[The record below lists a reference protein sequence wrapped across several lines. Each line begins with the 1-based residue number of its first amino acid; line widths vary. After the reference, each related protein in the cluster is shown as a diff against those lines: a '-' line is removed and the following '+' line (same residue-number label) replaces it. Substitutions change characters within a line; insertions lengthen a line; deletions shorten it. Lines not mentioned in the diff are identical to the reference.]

1 MGTVFGVISVE
12 MQAYD
17 ALQQLSS
24 QAQLRR
30 YKPCVAVETV
40 CEQMHGDSSSE
51 AFRRLAKY
59 IGVFGTPENGGSSAI
74 AMTAPVVNSG
84 MPIAMTAPVTNADG
98 KMAFILPARFQ
109 SVADAPSPTNPLVSL
124 RQIESRVMAA
134 LTFSGSANE
143 DSVHRRDRTRRTNF
157 KYCDSVIACF
167 WGEPCVVERDTGAFF
182 GVRYWLM
189 NRLGAWVV
197 EPFVV
202 AKVLNHQAVQ
212 NQINHVHRWIFTEIL
227 AP

>member
-59 IGVFGTPENGGSSAI
+59 IGVRSAL
-74 AMTAPVVNSG
+74 S
-84 MPIAMTAPVTNADG
+84 
-98 KMAFILPARFQ
+98 
-109 SVADAPSPTNPLVSL
+109 SPTIASVYAMISQHVRGA
-124 RQIESRVMAA
+124 RQGYLHRCGPGVWHSR
-134 LTFSGSANE
+134 E
-143 DSVHRRDRTRRTNF
+143 WR
-157 KYCDSVIACF
+157 K
-167 WGEPCVVERDTGAFF
+167 
-182 GVRYWLM
+182 
-189 NRLGAWVV
+189 
-197 EPFVV
+197 
-202 AKVLNHQAVQ
+202 
-212 NQINHVHRWIFTEIL
+212 
-227 AP
+227 

>member
-1 MGTVFGVISVE
+1 
-12 MQAYD
+12 
-17 ALQQLSS
+17 
-24 QAQLRR
+24 
-30 YKPCVAVETV
+30 
-40 CEQMHGDSSSE
+40 MHGDSSSE

-143 DSVHRRDRTRRTNF
+143 DSVHRKLKELQALLSEKGIAMKDGAAPKYEVARYNPPWTLPFLRTN
-157 KYCDSVIACF
+157 
-167 WGEPCVVERDTGAFF
+167 E
-182 GVRYWLM
+182 
-189 NRLGAWVV
+189 
-197 EPFVV
+197 
-202 AKVLNHQAVQ
+202 VLIPVPESAVPSADA
-212 NQINHVHRWIFTEIL
+212 IEETK
-227 AP
+227 